1 MFVAYIFYFFCFLG
15 GLVGGLLVFS
25 AAISTTQS
33 AVQQTTLIA
42 LGVSL
47 PLIPYL
53 MARSAEKLWGD
64 IKRKSPDV

>member
-1 MFVAYIFYFFCFLG
+1 MFVAYIFYFLCFIGGLAG
-15 GLVGGLLVFS
+15 GLVVFS
-25 AAISTTQS
+25 AVITTTQS

-53 MARSAEKLWGD
+53 MARSAESLWGNM
-64 IKRKSPDV
+64 KVKKEES